1 MRVGASAAASMPR
14 SFALYVN
21 PRDSGPPRLASSGRT
36 GGHLSYVSPS
46 TFLRVPVVV
55 PVRQCVRPS
64 RLFAARTFARVR
76 ALTREYAG
84 EAAREYPR
92 TVASTLRGQVP
103 RSTAEARSAS
113 TRNARVRAH
122 TREYAGARG
131 YARSSGSTRIARRV
145 ARRDMNEGRPRGWSV
160 LSAGAGGM

>member
-1 MRVGASAAASMPR
+1 MI
-14 SFALYVN
+14 
-21 PRDSGPPRLASSGRT
+21 
-36 GGHLSYVSPS
+36 
-46 TFLRVPVVV
+46 
-55 PVRQCVRPS
+55 PVRQCDRTT
-64 RLFAARTFARVR
+64 RLFAAGTFARVR

-113 TRNARVRAH
+113 TRNARVRAVA
-122 TREYAGARG
+122 REYAGARG

-145 ARRDMNEGRPRGWSV
+145 TRRDMTKRRPRGWSV
-160 LSAGAGGM
+160 LSAGAGGMYLHTPPLQPKGLLLLVLPRWCVSGARKSDGTPPNRY